1 MSMKNS
7 TVYFVISHLQSLLRT
22 KSTCSVALRVAF
34 YDERTCSGLW
44 CELLSVTIVFQS
56 SLETR

>member
-22 KSTCSVALRVAF
+22 KSTSSVALRVAF

-56 SLETR
+56 SLETQ